1 MSLWFLRWT
10 ENAILLATETE
21 ISLAAEPPIL
31 FLLVYP
37 AGGRPVP
44 WPSTPRGPT
53 RKMIVA
59 PPILFGR

>member
-1 MSLWFLRWT
+1 M
-10 ENAILLATETE
+10 
-21 ISLAAEPPIL
+21 

-59 PPILFGR
+59 APILFGR